1 MQKEN
6 TDRFKPDFSK
16 ESNST
21 LLSVVIVQ
29 DNEVKEFRL
38 AGAKVKEPGR
48 MLTRRNITMCPG
60 KEIDKDS
67 KLLIFL
73 VSTAD
78 FPIKVRLQAT
88 LVEEGVPGRVGKDG
102 FKFMKIKGE

>member
-38 AGAKVKEPGR
+38 PGAKVKEPGQT
-48 MLTRRNITMCPG
+48 LTRNITMCPG

-73 VSTAD
+73 VSTVD
-78 FPIKVRLQAT
+78 FAIKVRVQAT
-88 LVEEGVPGRVGKDG
+88 LVEEGGG
-102 FKFMKIKGE
+102 